1 MVCLQSIKNC
11 KLCPYT
17 FCKLCYYTIQFYPA
31 RKRRACG
38 RGIGGAQGPRPT
50 GVLSADGSEG
60 PLPPAGRV
68 NPGTI
73 GRGIGR
79 WTLDGWP
86 RFYEIPQNMIRA
98 LSGVG
103 GGKAPSGAGTL
114 TFRYV
119 MFCFIPLRPVPFR
132 PVPFRPV
139 PLRYV

>member
-1 MVCLQSIKNC
+1 M
-11 KLCPYT
+11 
-17 FCKLCYYTIQFYPA
+17 
-31 RKRRACG
+31 
-38 RGIGGAQGPRPT
+38 PT
-50 GVLSADGSEG
+50 SS
-60 PLPPAGRV
+60 AGRV

-79 WTLDGWP
+79 WPVGGWP
-86 RFYEIPQNMIRA
+86 CFYEIPQNIIRA

-119 MFCFIPLRPVPFR
+119 MFCFIPLRPVPL
-132 PVPFRPV
+132 RPV